1 MAKANTTRMR
11 RYGFEVLSAVT
22 SIGYVEYL
30 LVMGVRAVEFFHET
44 DRQKT
49 HFLSQVAGLVGAGSL
64 S

>member
-1 MAKANTTRMR
+1 MR
-11 RYGFEVLSAVT
+11 HYGFEVLSAMT

-30 LVMGVRAVEFFHET
+30 LVMGIGAVEFFHEP

-49 HFLSQVAGLVGAGSL
+49 HFLSQIAGLVGVRGL